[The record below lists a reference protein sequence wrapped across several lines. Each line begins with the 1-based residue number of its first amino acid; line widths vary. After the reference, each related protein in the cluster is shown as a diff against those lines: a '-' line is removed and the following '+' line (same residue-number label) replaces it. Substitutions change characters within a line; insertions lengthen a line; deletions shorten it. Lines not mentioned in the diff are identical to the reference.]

1 MRLFKKEKEKEIS
14 ANELNLN
21 EAYLYLQK
29 GYRQMQ
35 IDNHFSN
42 KNNMI
47 FIERIYSYLKFWENK
62 IEEKG
67 LKILKYENDN
77 EFGFMFMDIQYI
89 VAKLSFN
96 KLLKEISLATYVDI
110 KEYNSFYHHINYF
123 TIKFVKPNIEIIT
136 ILEKYEHYIDCKD
149 FLSVLL
155 NKHIYRFRDGNIV
168 TEEHYKKENL
178 ESKKC
183 HFNNL
188 GYKSY
193 EEANYLLSKKGKN
206 LSRRS
211 FEKEYRLALKKTKE
225 RS

>member
-1 MRLFKKEKEKEIS
+1 MS

-47 FIERIYSYLKFWENK
+47 FIERIYSYLKFWEEK
-62 IEEKG
+62 QEEKG
-67 LKILKYENDN
+67 LEIVKYEKNN
-77 EFGFMFMDIQYI
+77 EIGFMFKDTNYI
-89 VAKLSFN
+89 IAKLSFN
-96 KLLKEISLATYVDI
+96 NILNEICFATYIDI
-110 KEYNSFYHHINYF
+110 KEYNSFFHHINYF
-123 TIKFVKPNIEIIT
+123 TIKFLKPYIEIIT
-136 ILEKYEHYIDCKD
+136 ILEKYEHYIDCQD
-149 FLSVLL
+149 FKSELL
-155 NKHIYRFRDGNIV
+155 KKHLYRFSDGEIV
-168 TEEHYKKENL
+168 SEEHYNGSNL

-193 EEANYLLSKKGKN
+193 EEANYLLSKEGKN
-206 LSRRS
+206 FSRRS